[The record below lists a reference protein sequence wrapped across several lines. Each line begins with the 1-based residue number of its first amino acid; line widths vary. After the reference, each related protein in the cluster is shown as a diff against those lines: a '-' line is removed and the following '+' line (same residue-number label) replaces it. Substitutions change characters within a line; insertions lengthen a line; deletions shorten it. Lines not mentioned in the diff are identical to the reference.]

1 MQEFIFEK
9 LEVWQK
15 ARKLVVEV
23 YRLLELFP
31 TFERYA
37 LCDQIRRAAVSIAS
51 NIAEGAG
58 RASNK
63 EKIHFIEIAYGS
75 LMETFNQL
83 IVASDL
89 GYISEGSVNNTRER
103 FTEIAKMLSGWRN
116 NLKAKL

>member
-9 LEVWQK
+9 LDVWQK
-15 ARKLVVEV
+15 SRKLVVEV
-23 YRLLELFP
+23 YQLLDQFP
-31 TFERYA
+31 NVEKYA
-37 LCDQIRRAAVSIAS
+37 LCDQIRRAAVSVPS

-83 IVASDL
+83 LIAVDL
-89 GYISEGSVNNTRER
+89 GYIPEERVNCMRER

-116 NLKAKL
+116 NLKSKL